1 MAVYCVG
8 NRVWLPH
15 TINWRQKHV
24 NLMDFLLQRVPGMV
38 DRSDE
43 DNDVWDRF
51 GAEVAPL
58 VIDSVGFTR
67 TTQSSGIVHFL
78 TQLAQARRHT
88 ERVLLELDPIS
99 FSFHA
104 DNCFAF
110 FDHANAAV
118 EAAIQIRKAINAA
131 AIPLSPE
138 EHFGVSMGVGYGKLL
153 NAGGEDGY
161 FGDEMN
167 IASKLGEDLGS
178 HDDIFLSSGAY
189 STLTIGDQ
197 FEFDEL
203 LGQVSGAEFQY
214 YRLQGEL

>member
-88 ERVLLELDPIS
+88 ERVLLELDP
-99 FSFHA
+99 H
-104 DNCFAF
+104 F
-110 FDHANAAV
+110 F
-118 EAAIQIRKAINAA
+118 
-131 AIPLSPE
+131 
-138 EHFGVSMGVGYGKLL
+138 
-153 NAGGEDGY
+153 
-161 FGDEMN
+161 
-167 IASKLGEDLGS
+167 
-178 HDDIFLSSGAY
+178 FLSRR
-189 STLTIGDQ
+189 Q
-197 FEFDEL
+197 L
-203 LGQVSGAEFQY
+203 LRFFRSC
-214 YRLQGEL
+214 

>member
-1 MAVYCVG
+1 M
-8 NRVWLPH
+8 
-15 TINWRQKHV
+15 
-24 NLMDFLLQRVPGMV
+24 NLMDFLLQRVPVKV
-38 DRSDE
+38 DRTDE

-67 TTQSSGIVHFL
+67 TTRSRGIVHFL
-78 TQLAQARRHT
+78 TQLAQARSHT

-118 EAAIQIRKAINAA
+118 VAAIQIRKAISTA
-131 AIPLSPE
+131 AIPLGPE
-138 EHFGVSMGVGYGKLL
+138 EYFGVSMGVGYGRLL
-153 NAGGEDGY
+153 KAGGEDGY

-167 IASKLGEDLGS
+167 VASKLGEDLGS
-178 HDDIFLSSGAY
+178 RDDIFLSSGAY
-189 STLTIGDQ
+189 SALTIGDQ

-214 YRLQGEL
+214 YRLQGEF

>member
-1 MAVYCVG
+1 M
-8 NRVWLPH
+8 
-15 TINWRQKHV
+15 

-67 TTQSSGIVHFL
+67 TTRSRGIVYFL

-110 FDHANAAV
+110 FDHAHAAV
-118 EAAIQIRKAINAA
+118 H
-131 AIPLSPE
+131 L
-138 EHFGVSMGVGYGKLL
+138 
-153 NAGGEDGY
+153 
-161 FGDEMN
+161 
-167 IASKLGEDLGS
+167 
-178 HDDIFLSSGAY
+178 
-189 STLTIGDQ
+189 LTI
-197 FEFDEL
+197 
-203 LGQVSGAEFQY
+203 
-214 YRLQGEL
+214 